1 MHRRRYG
8 VIRRIYRDAAIWRSE
23 RFHKP
28 HLLPA
33 RQRVLDSDQRTR
45 ARRLFEDVDTLSGF
59 EPALL
64 HADLGPEHLLVRDGR
79 LVGVIDWGEARIGDP
94 GLDHAGLLNG
104 PFADWE
110 VDPDLRRRAGFYQR
124 LAPW

>member
-28 HLLPA
+28 HLLP
-33 RQRVLDSDQRTR
+33 D
-45 ARRLFEDVDTLSGF
+45 
-59 EPALL
+59 
-64 HADLGPEHLLVRDGR
+64 
-79 LVGVIDWGEARIGDP
+79 
-94 GLDHAGLLNG
+94 G